1 MKESVKIFLKSIIV
15 GLGGVAPGLSGSV
28 LMIIFGLYR
37 DTLDAFSTLFVNFKK
52 KISYLFPLISGML
65 VGVFLFGKIVNFF
78 FDNYT
83 VPTRYA
89 FLGLI
94 IGTVPLFYQEIKKE
108 GFSKKYYV
116 VMLFSFLAGLFLFTL
131 NTSSFSQ
138 LESLSFIQK
147 ILLGLVVV
155 TSAIVPGVDQAVLL
169 TTFGMYDIYINA
181 IADLD
186 FSVLLPMAL
195 GMLAGAV
202 AVSFIITRLFNYF
215 YTASYSVIFGVFISI
230 IPNMI
235 ISKENSYL
243 TVYRPTVSNIL
254 IALLGFAISYY
265 MKDIKGNNEKIGR
278 MLKKRERDSQ

>member
-1 MKESVKIFLKSIIV
+1 MKASVKIFLKSIIV

-37 DTLDAFSTLFVNFKK
+37 DTLDAFSTLFVDFKK

-65 VGVFLFGKIVNFF
+65 IGAFLFGKIVNFF

-83 VPTRYA
+83 IPTSYA

-94 IGTVPLFYQEIKKE
+94 LGTVPLFYQELKKE

-116 VMLFSFLAGLFLFTL
+116 VILLSFLAGLFLFTL

-181 IADLD
+181 IADLN

-215 YTASYSVIFGVFISI
+215 YTASYSVIFGIFISI

-235 ISKENSYL
+235 ISKGNGAL
-243 TVYRPTVSNIL
+243 TVYRPTALNIL
-254 IALLGFAISYY
+254 IALLGFVISYY
-265 MKDIKGNNEKIGR
+265 MGDIKGNNEKISR
-278 MLKKRERDSQ
+278 ILKRKE

>member
-94 IGTVPLFYQEIKKE
+94 IGTVPLFYQELKKE

-265 MKDIKGNNEKIGR
+265 MGDIKGNNEKIGR
-278 MLKKRERDSQ
+278 MLKKKERDSQ

>member
-1 MKESVKIFLKSIIV
+1 MRASVKVFLKSIIV

-52 KISYLFPLISGML
+52 KISYLFPVICGMIIGVLI
-65 VGVFLFGKIVNFF
+65 FGKIVNFF

-83 VPTRYA
+83 VPTSYA

-94 IGTVPLFYQEIKKE
+94 LGTVPLFYKE
-108 GFSKKYYV
+108 VNKNGFSPKYYV
-116 VMLFSFLAGLFLFTL
+116 LMLVSFLAGLFLFTL

-181 IADLD
+181 IADVN

-195 GMLAGAV
+195 GMLIGAV
-202 AVSFIITRLFNYF
+202 AVSFIITMLFKHF
-215 YTASYSVIFGVFISI
+215 YTATYSVIFGIFISI

-235 ISKENSYL
+235 ISKENGIL
-243 TVYRPTVSNIL
+243 AVYKPSVLNIV
-254 IALLGFAISYY
+254 IAVLGFAVSYY
-265 MKDIKGNNEKIGR
+265 MSDIKGNNEKIR
-278 MLKKRERDSQ
+278 KIMKREN

>member
-83 VPTRYA
+83 APTRYA

-94 IGTVPLFYQEIKKE
+94 IGTVPLFYQELKKE

-265 MKDIKGNNEKIGR
+265 MGDIKGNNEKIGR
-278 MLKKRERDSQ
+278 MLKKKERDYQ